1 MIAEACD
8 LTFTYR
14 GSKRPAGSPLSLK
27 IEAGRIHAVTGPNG
41 GGKTTLLRV
50 LSGLA
55 PNVFSGRV
63 GGYGEVV
70 GSRLPLGAG
79 PPPEVGVLTD
89 AAAAQVTGVRSTVA
103 GEIGIPLENRGWP
116 PDRIRQRV
124 DDLLASL
131 GLGALAERPPMMLS
145 GGELQRVLIACA
157 LAHEPAL
164 LILDDPMLYVDPAG
178 LRDLGR
184 LLTREAARGRA
195 VLVTASC
202 AEEVS
207 VLGAGE
213 PTRLSLLGAPAESDG
228 CEHDLAPAGTE
239 TVLLAMYDVSFA
251 YPCGPV
257 VTRGLNLVLRRGEV
271 IGLVG
276 RNGSGKTTLARLAL
290 GLLEPDSGRVEVRG
304 RDRRDRPA
312 SDVAADIGVVFQ
324 NPQDQLFRR
333 SVLSEAAFGPTLRG
347 ASREEAGRRAR
358 AALRAT
364 GLLQHC
370 AANPRD
376 LIPSERRLL
385 SLASMLAAGPPLLI
399 LDEPTAGLDSRQR
412 ALVRR
417 AMRMWAGHGGGV
429 LAVTHDLAWAER
441 SCDSMLRMENGRLGP
456 AGPAVG
462 VGA

>member
-14 GSKRPAGSPLSLK
+14 GSTRPAGSPVSLA

-55 PNVFSGRV
+55 PNVFTGRV

-70 GSRLPLGAG
+70 GSRLPLRAG
-79 PPPEVGVLTD
+79 PLPEVGVLTD
-89 AAAAQVTGVRSTVA
+89 AAAAQVSGVRSTVA

-116 PDRIRQRV
+116 PGRIRKRV
-124 DDLLASL
+124 DGLLDSL
-131 GLGALAERPPMMLS
+131 GLGAVAGRPPMMLS
-145 GGELQRVLIACA
+145 GGELQRVLVACA
-157 LAHEPAL
+157 LAHEPGL
-164 LILDDPMLYVDPAG
+164 LILDDPMLHVDPVG

-184 LLTREAARGRA
+184 LLAREVGRGRA
-195 VLVTASC
+195 VLFTASC

-213 PTRLSLLGAPAESDG
+213 PTRLPPLRAPAESDG
-228 CEHDLAPAGTE
+228 WEDDLAPAGTE
-239 TVLLAMYDVSFA
+239 PVLLAMHDVSFS
-251 YPCGPV
+251 YPSGPV
-257 VTRGLNLVLRRGEV
+257 IARGLNFVLRRGEV
-271 IGLVG
+271 VGLVG

-290 GLLEPDSGRVEVRG
+290 GLLEPGSGRVDVRG
-304 RDRRDRPA
+304 RDRHDRPA

-324 NPQDQLFRR
+324 NPQDQLFKR

-347 ASREEAGRRAR
+347 ASREEAERRAT
-358 AALRAT
+358 AALGAT
-364 GLLQHC
+364 GLLRQR
-370 AANPRD
+370 AVNPRD

-385 SLASMLAAGPPLLI
+385 SLASMLAAEPPLLI

-412 ALVRR
+412 ALVRG
-417 AMRMWAGHGGGV
+417 AMRLWAGRGGGV

-441 SCDSMLRMENGRLGP
+441 SCDSILRMENGRLRP
-456 AGPAVG
+456 AGPAAEI
-462 VGA
+462 GA